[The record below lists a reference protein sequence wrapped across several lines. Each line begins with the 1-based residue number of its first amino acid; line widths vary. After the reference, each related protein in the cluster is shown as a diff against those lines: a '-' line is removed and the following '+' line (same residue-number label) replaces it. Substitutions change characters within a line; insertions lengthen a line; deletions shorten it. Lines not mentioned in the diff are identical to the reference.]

1 MKYFLILAAL
11 LSLAACNKSG
21 PGGTATGPGGGE
33 CRLTARF
40 DAPVTRVAGPS
51 PVDEKTIR
59 NVQVF
64 VFRAGDGGD
73 KGALD
78 MAASAGFDRPLD
90 VTAGAYDGLTLR
102 CSAGRREVW
111 AVVNDAEDHTAGAD
125 AVRSK
130 AEFLALTHDLA
141 NSTASC
147 LLMVGH
153 VNPDAA
159 DPAILLVEGTMQV
172 TVPVHRLAASVVLES
187 VKNDFSAPAYQR
199 KDLFRLDAAY
209 LLNVPGRIDLGEQ
222 GGAAALPAERWY
234 ARMAAETAGPC
245 AALLYDNLSGELL
258 QYGASHASSH
268 TFYAYPNECVSRTD
282 AVFCP
287 RATLLVLE
295 ASIRDGGSWVKYY
308 YPVALD
314 GGLQANKRYRVNLTV
329 HRPGSTDPNIPVAF
343 SDLTPVIS
351 VSDWDDGATYSPE
364 I

>member
-1 MKYFLILAAL
+1 MKNFLILAAL

-21 PGGTATGPGGGE
+21 PGGAAAGPGGE

-40 DAPVTRVAGPS
+40 DAPVTRVADPS
-51 PVDEKTIR
+51 SADGKLIR
-59 NVQVF
+59 NVQLF
-64 VFRAGDGGD
+64 VFRAGNGGNG
-73 KGALD
+73 GALD

-90 VTAGAYDGLTLR
+90 VTTGAYDGLTLR
-102 CSAGRREVW
+102 CSAGYREVW
-111 AVVNDAEDHTAGAD
+111 AVVNDIADHTVGPD
-125 AVRSK
+125 AVQSK
-130 AEFLALTHDLA
+130 AEFLALTHELE

-153 VNPDAA
+153 ANPDAA
-159 DPAILLVEGTMQV
+159 DPALLLVEGTMQV

-187 VKNDFSAPAYQR
+187 VKNDFIAPAYQR

-209 LLNVPGRIDLGEQ
+209 LLNVPGRIDFGEQ
-222 GGAAALPAERWY
+222 GLAAALPEDRWY
-234 ARMAAETAGPC
+234 ARMTAETAGPR
-245 AALLYDNLSGELL
+245 AALLYDDLHGEFL
-258 QYGASHASSH
+258 QYGATHASAH
-268 TFYAYPNECVSRTD
+268 TFYAYPNDCAPSTD

-295 ASIRDGGSWVKYY
+295 ASIQDGGSWVKYY

-329 HRPGSTDPNIPVAF
+329 HRPGSTDPNVPVAF
-343 SDLTPVIS
+343 SDLTPVVS
-351 VSDWDDGATYSPE
+351 VSDWDGGATYSPE